1 MSTESN
7 KTIVR
12 RFFDLYHA
20 KNDDEA
26 EKLVDPRAVIHQP
39 GMGDLNVKAFRK
51 VGEEYRAAF
60 PDGKFTINE
69 VIAEGDH
76 VVVRTTYRG
85 TQRGP
90 IQGIPAT
97 NRQLVNSGVWIFR
110 FSPDGKVLEVWNEF
124 DQLNM
129 MVQLGVMKAPMAAR

>member
-1 MSTESN
+1 MSAESN

-39 GMGDLNVKAFRK
+39 GMGDLNIKAFRK
-51 VGEEYRAAF
+51 VGEDYRAAF
-60 PDGKFTINE
+60 PDGKFTIE
-69 VIAEGDH
+69 ELIAEGDR
-76 VVVRTTYRG
+76 VVVRVTYRG

-90 IQGIPAT
+90 IQSIPAT
-97 NRQLVNSGVWIFR
+97 NRQLVNPGVWIFR
-110 FSPDGKVLEVWNEF
+110 FSPDGKILEVWNEF
-124 DQLNM
+124 DQLSM
-129 MVQLGVMKAPMAAR
+129 LVQLGVMKAPMAAQ